1 MAFAN
6 GGRIVTDGLVLS
18 LDAADQNS
26 YPGSGTVWN
35 DLSGNN
41 NTGSLTNGPTFSGA
55 NGGSLVF
62 NGSNQ
67 YANLG
72 NPNSLNIPGS
82 ITIES
87 WVYPTDITTG
97 VVKGIASRWE
107 NNSKSYKIAIL
118 NSTSKFYIDVSNA
131 GTEDIYLQS
140 TQNATINT
148 WYHVVGTYISG
159 VSPSLNIYVNAQ
171 LSNGVLIGT
180 IPQSLFSGA
189 SLFLVGTD
197 ATVASGGNFFTGRI
211 AETRVYNRALSATE
225 VLQNYNAQKSRF
237 NLT

>member
-1 MAFAN
+1 MAVQYAF
-6 GGRIVTDGLVLS
+6 GQIVTNGLVLS
-18 LDAADQNS
+18 LDAADRNS
-26 YPGSGTVWN
+26 YVSGSTTWN
-35 DLSGNN
+35 DMSGNN
-41 NTGSLTNGPTFSGA
+41 NSGSLVNGPTFSSA
-55 NGGSLVF
+55 NGGSIVF
-62 NGSNQ
+62 DGTNQ

-72 NPNSLNIPGS
+72 NPNSLNISGS

-97 VVKGIASRWE
+97 VVKGIAGRWE
-107 NNSKSYKIAIL
+107 SNAKSYKIAIL
-118 NSTSKFYIDVSNA
+118 NSTSKFYIDISNA

-159 VSPSLNIYVNAQ
+159 ASPSLNIYVNAQ

-197 ATVASGGNFFTGRI
+197 TISGGNFFTGRI
-211 AETRVYNRALSATE
+211 AETKIYNRALSATE
-225 VLQNYNAQKSRF
+225 IAQNYNAQKSRF
-237 NLT
+237 GL